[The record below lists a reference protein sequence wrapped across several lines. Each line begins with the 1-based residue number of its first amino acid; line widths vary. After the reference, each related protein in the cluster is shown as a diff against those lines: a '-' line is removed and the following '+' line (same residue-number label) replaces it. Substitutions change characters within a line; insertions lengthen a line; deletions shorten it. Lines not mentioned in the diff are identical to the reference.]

1 MQEALESLTDRHAH
15 LCALSG
21 TARACAD
28 ESSDVDVTGA
38 AEIMAGVLR
47 GDLPQSA
54 GERALAGVASATNNA
69 ATVASKRAAWLE
81 TAALL
86 EAEAAEVAGQI
97 QARHAEIRAQEKARL
112 QALANQ
118 VRARYIDA
126 VGALVAALS
135 EAFVVADK
143 LAPHCLHSIGNIMPN
158 DQWLRARGFEIFCLR
173 DMAPLETGV
182 TPQTLAD
189 AKARLFK
196 E

>member
-1 MQEALESLTDRHAH
+1 MNTTMHQLNARHAH
-15 LCALSG
+15 LLALSSK
-21 TARACAD
+21 ARAGAN
-28 ESSDVDVTGA
+28 ESSDVDLTGA

-54 GERALAGVASATNNA
+54 GERALAGIASATNNA

-86 EAEAAEVAGQI
+86 EAEAAEVAGLI
-97 QARHAEIRAQEKARL
+97 QAEAERQKAAEKAEL
-112 QALANQ
+112 QKIADA
-118 VRARYIDA
+118 VRARYVAA
-126 VGALVAALS
+126 VGTLVATLS

-143 LAPHCLHSIGNIMPN
+143 LAPHCQHSIGNIMPN
-158 DQWLRARGFEIFCLR
+158 DQWLRARGFEIFPLR
-173 DMAPLETGV
+173 DMAALETGV